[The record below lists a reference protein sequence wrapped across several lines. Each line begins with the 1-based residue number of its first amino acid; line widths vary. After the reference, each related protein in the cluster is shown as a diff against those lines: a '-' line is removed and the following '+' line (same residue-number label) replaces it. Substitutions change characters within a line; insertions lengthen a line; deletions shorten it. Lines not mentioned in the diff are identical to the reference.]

1 MEKEDKKSEL
11 ARKIAKNKVSFI
23 KHGATYLIVMAALA
37 VINNVTSPGYQW
49 WLWPALGWGI
59 GLAFHFADAFLF
71 KGMSLK
77 RLEDELTKRELE
89 KMKEPK

>member
-1 MEKEDKKSEL
+1 MENEEKKREQ
-11 ARKIAKNKVSFI
+11 ARKIAKGKVSFI
-23 KHGATYLIVMAALA
+23 RHAVTYLIVMAALA
-37 VINNVTSPGYQW
+37 VINNITGSGYQW

-59 GLAFHFADAFLF
+59 GVAFHFADAFLF

-89 KMKEPK
+89 KMGDK

>member
-1 MEKEDKKSEL
+1 MEKEDKKHEQ

-23 KHGATYLIVMAALA
+23 RHAVTYLIVMAALA
-37 VINNVTSPGYQW
+37 VINNVTSGGYQW

-59 GLAFHFADAFLF
+59 GVAFHFADAFLF

-89 KMKEPK
+89 KMKDER